1 LDILLLLI
9 GFVLLIV
16 GADKLVDGASSISRN
31 LKIPNIVIGLT
42 IVAFGTSAPE
52 LVVNA
57 FSSYEG
63 HNALVMGNVLGSN
76 IFNIAVILGLTAI
89 FRPLVV
95 KRNTTWLEIPFN
107 LLAITVVALI
117 CLDISLGAHNENMI
131 TKSDALVLLAFFIIF
146 LVYNIELSLKGEEEI
161 EIEGSEKSMSNAK
174 GMLLLAFGLVGLI
187 VGGKLIVDSAVNI
200 ASTFG
205 MSERLIGLTIVSI
218 GTSLPELATSIV
230 AVRKGKVDIA
240 VGNVIGS
247 NIFNIFFVL
256 GISGL
261 INNIPVPNNSFMDIH
276 VNIALG
282 ILLMLFVFI
291 GKGRKIVRIEGIFLL
306 LIYLCYMGYLILYA

>member
-9 GFVLLIV
+9 GFVLLII
-16 GADKLVDGASSISRN
+16 GADKLVDGASAISRN
-31 LKIPNIVIGLT
+31 FKIPNIVIGLT

-57 FSSYEG
+57 FSSFDG
-63 HNALVMGNVLGSN
+63 HNGLVMGNILGSN
-76 IFNIAVILGLTAI
+76 IFNIAAILGLAAI
-89 FRPLVV
+89 FKPLVV

-107 LLAITVVALI
+107 LLAITVLALL
-117 CLDISLGAHNENMI
+117 CLDLTIGSHDQNII
-131 TKSDALVLLAFFIIF
+131 TKSDALILLAFFIIF
-146 LVYNIELSLKGEEEI
+146 LVYNVELALKGGEESTI
-161 EIEGSEKSMSNAK
+161 ESNEKQISNGKGSV
-174 GMLLLAFGLVGLI
+174 LLVLGLVGLVI
-187 VGGKLIVDSAVNI
+187 GGKLIVDSAVSL

-218 GTSLPELATSIV
+218 GTSLPELATSVV

-247 NIFNIFFVL
+247 NIFNLFFVL

-261 INNIPVPNNSFMDIH
+261 INNIPVPDNSFMDIYL
-276 VNIALG
+276 NI
-282 ILLMLFVFI
+282 ILAIMLMIFVFL
-291 GKGRKIVRIEGIFLL
+291 GKGRKINRIEGISL
-306 LIYLCYMGYLILYA
+306 LIIYLAYMTYLILYA